1 MSIIQLPAIINAPRF
16 RKDKS
21 ISISFDSRELQ
32 PSEMVTILSMQGS
45 EGYLLFKEN
54 EIKAEEIP
62 QGDSE
67 LETKTQSQRMK
78 SVLYKLYMQ
87 DIAEVK
93 YVGSF
98 NSYYQDRMEK
108 LLEMLK
114 AKIKEG

>member
-78 SVLYKLYMQ
+78 AVLYKLYLQ
-87 DIAEVK
+87 DTK
-93 YVGSF
+93 NLKFVGSF
-98 NSYYQDRMEK
+98 ESYYKQKTEMIIEK
-108 LLEMLK
+108 YKSLLE
-114 AKIKEG
+114 E

>member
-45 EGYLLFKEN
+45 EGYLLFKKN

-67 LETKTQSQRMK
+67 LETKTQSKRMK
-78 SVLYKLYMQ
+78 EVLYKLYLQ
-87 DIAEVK
+87 DTK
-93 YVGSF
+93 NLKFVGSF
-98 NSYYQDRMEK
+98 ESYYKQKTEMIIEK
-108 LLEMLK
+108 YKSLLE
-114 AKIKEG
+114 E